1 MRFSNVL
8 TCFFALIVVAPMFA
22 DDKDKK
28 DKVSI
33 RGMAASISAASDEQA
48 KAGVLGELLMEGK
61 KDKDTEYDKAIVKVT
76 KSTKI
81 FKMVGGDLKP
91 ATFDDLK
98 AAGKMEIQFTG
109 PVAES
114 FPVQAKAG
122 KIIILGL

>member
-1 MRFSNVL
+1 MRLIASI
-8 TCFFALIVVAPMFA
+8 TCFVGLFLIAPVFA
-22 DDKDKK
+22 DETGKK
-28 DKVSI
+28 DKVSL
-33 RGMAASISAASDEQA
+33 RGMAASMTAASDEQL

-98 AAGKMEIQFTG
+98 GAGKLEIHFSG

-114 FPVQAKAG
+114 FPVQATAG
-122 KIIILGL
+122 KIVILGR

>member
-1 MRFSNVL
+1 MRL
-8 TCFFALIVVAPMFA
+8 TALITSLLGLFLIVPAVA
-22 DDKDKK
+22 DETGKK

-33 RGMAASISAASDEQA
+33 RGMAASVTAANDEQL

-76 KSTKI
+76 KATKI

-98 AAGKMEIQFTG
+98 GAGKMEIQFTG

-114 FPVQAKAG
+114 FPVQATAG
-122 KIIILGL
+122 KIVILGR

>member
-1 MRFSNVL
+1 MRWTATFL
-8 TCFFALIVVAPMFA
+8 GLFLIIPSFA
-22 DDKDKK
+22 DEKDKK
-28 DKVSI
+28 DKVSL
-33 RGMAASISAASDEQA
+33 RGMAASVTAANDEQL

-98 AAGKMEIQFTG
+98 SAGKMEIQFTG

-114 FPVQAKAG
+114 FPVQATAG
-122 KIIILGL
+122 KIIILGR